1 MNCPRRSQDWPA
13 VTKYAKRLLAINPL
27 ISAAVSR
34 AGGSGRGLTNTT
46 EQAIAAYR
54 KLLLLD
60 PPDPS
65 EVHFQLARL
74 LHARGGSE
82 PEAERQVL
90 QALEDAPRFRDA
102 QRLLLEIKDKSPQP
116 TNAPAAYNSHTSITD
131 SAEIPCY

>member
-1 MNCPRRSQDWPA
+1 V
-13 VTKYAKRLLAINPL
+13 VTGNR
-27 ISAAVSR
+27 
-34 AGGSGRGLTNTT
+34 

-65 EVHFQLARL
+65 EAHFQLARL

-82 PEAERQVL
+82 AEAERQAL
-90 QALEDAPRFRDA
+90 QALEDAPRYRDA

-116 TNAPAAYNSHTSITD
+116 NASPATSNPP
-131 SAEIPCY
+131 AK

>member
-1 MNCPRRSQDWPA
+1 LYARLIELSEAQQDWPA
-13 VTKYAKRLLAINPL
+13 VTKYAGQLLAINPL
-27 ISAAVSR
+27 ISLPHR
-34 AGGSGRGLTNTT
+34 ALAEAGVALGNS
-46 EQAIAAYR
+46 EQAITAYR

-82 PEAERQVL
+82 AEAERHVL
-90 QALEDAPRFRDA
+90 QALEEAPRFRDA

-116 TNAPAAYNSHTSITD
+116 TNTPPASNPQTN
-131 SAEIPCY
+131 PQKPL